1 MMRAVAEV
9 TRPHG
14 IPTIVSL
21 DPIMVDGTGMCGA
34 CRVTVAGERKF
45 ACVDGPNFDAHQVD
59 FDELMMRKRGFA
71 SLERRAFDECL
82 AVEKARGKRR
92 LQEEKKVD

>member
-1 MMRAVAEV
+1 MRAVAET
-9 TRPHG
+9 TRPHK

-59 FDELMMRKRGFA
+59 FAELVSRKRGFA
-71 SLERRAFDECL
+71 AMEKESLHRCL
-82 AVEKARGKRR
+82 ALEKARTEGMEVKP
-92 LQEEKKVD
+92 